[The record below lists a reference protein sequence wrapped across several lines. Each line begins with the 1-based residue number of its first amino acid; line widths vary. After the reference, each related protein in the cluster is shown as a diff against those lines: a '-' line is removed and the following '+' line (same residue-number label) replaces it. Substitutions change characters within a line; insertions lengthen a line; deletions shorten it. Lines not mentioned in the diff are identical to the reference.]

1 MRDIFLIHN
10 SSFSDKPFIFTNVR
24 TGEGVQDVI
33 NWIKRDVLLEDIK

>member
-1 MRDIFLIHN
+1 MERDSKRMRG
-10 SSFSDKPFIFTNVR
+10 DKPFIFTNVR